1 MELGNE
7 VLCFSKAEEGALASS
22 SLSVCVCVCV
32 SERMRACVSGC
43 VCGYAQL
50 RVNAVARSMERW
62 GK

>member
-7 VLCFSKAEEGALASS
+7 VVCFSNAEEDALASS
-22 SLSVCVCVCV
+22 SLSVCVCVC
-32 SERMRACVSGC
+32 ERVRACVSGC